1 MGGGQ
6 LEVCVSGLSGGEGT
20 RTAARAWHRPA
31 LSPWHLCAE
40 GAGPG
45 SLPHVTDADAVL
57 REVTSRA
64 RLGSLAGLG
73 GGSRRGL
80 GCGLGE
86 GGWLV
91 WSLSRA
97 GHSLLRAG
105 WGLVTW
111 RLSPEGNRRA

>member
-20 RTAARAWHRPA
+20 RTAARPWHRPA

-80 GCGLGE
+80 GGGLVGLEPQPGRPLSAPRGLGSCHTE
-86 GGWLV
+86 
-91 WSLSRA
+91 A
-97 GHSLLRAG
+97 E
-105 WGLVTW
+105 
-111 RLSPEGNRRA
+111 P